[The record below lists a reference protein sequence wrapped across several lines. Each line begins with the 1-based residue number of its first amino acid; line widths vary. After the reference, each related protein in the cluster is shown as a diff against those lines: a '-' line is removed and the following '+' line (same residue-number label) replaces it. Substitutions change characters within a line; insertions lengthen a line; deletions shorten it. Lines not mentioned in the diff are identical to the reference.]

1 MKRNILLNPGPATT
15 TDSVK
20 KSLMVPDIC
29 PREKEFGD
37 LTQNVLKK
45 IARVVNG
52 ETSHTAIILTGSGTA
67 GVEAALSSVV
77 STQGKILILDNG
89 AYGKR
94 AETIIKSYNI
104 PHTTHKLVWGDYPDV
119 DSIEKILKN
128 DRELTHFFFVHH
140 ETTTGMLNP
149 MGEFLNLCQK
159 YEIDSIVDAMSSY
172 AGLPIDLQKEP
183 IDYLISSSNKCIQG
197 MAGTS
202 FVIANKDKLAKTE
215 KISPRNLY
223 LNLWGNHNYIE
234 KTGQFQ
240 FTPPVQIVYSLNQ
253 ALDEFFF
260 ETQNGRTARY
270 FKSYDTLIDGLNNV
284 GLELL
289 LPKEHHSKLLTAII
303 EPSSP
308 NYNFMEMHNYFY
320 ENDITIY
327 PGKGAKQD
335 TFRIANI
342 GEIDY
347 RDMEFF
353 NKKLIQ
359 YFEEKNIIL

>member
-20 KSLMVPDIC
+20 QALMVPDIC
-29 PREKEFGD
+29 PREEEFGN

-45 IARVVNG
+45 ITRVVNG
-52 ETSHTAIILTGSGTA
+52 ENSHTAVILTGSGTA
-67 GVEAALSSVV
+67 GVEAALSSVI
-77 STQGKILILDNG
+77 SENGKILILDNG

-94 AETIIKSYNI
+94 AETIIKSYGI
-104 PHTTHKLVWGDYPDV
+104 QHITHRLAWGDYPDV
-119 DSIEKILKN
+119 EIIENIIKK
-128 DRELTHFFFVHH
+128 DTELTHFFFVHH

-149 MGEFLNLCQK
+149 MGKLLKLCQK

-172 AGLPIDLQKEP
+172 AGLPIDIQKES

-202 FVIANKDKLAKTE
+202 FVIANKKKLARTE
-215 KISPRNLY
+215 KILPRNLY
-223 LNLWGNHNYIE
+223 LNLWGNHSYIE
-234 KTGQFQ
+234 NTGQFQ
-240 FTPPVQIVYSLNQ
+240 FTPPVQIVYALNQ
-253 ALDEFFF
+253 ALDEFFL

-270 FKSYDTLIDGLNNV
+270 FKSYETLIDGLNNV

-289 LPKEHHSKLLTAII
+289 LPKEQHSKLLTAII

-320 ENDITIY
+320 KNDITIY
-327 PGKGAKQD
+327 PGKGAKQN

-347 RDMEFF
+347 RDIEIF

-359 YFEEKNIIL
+359 YLKENNIKI